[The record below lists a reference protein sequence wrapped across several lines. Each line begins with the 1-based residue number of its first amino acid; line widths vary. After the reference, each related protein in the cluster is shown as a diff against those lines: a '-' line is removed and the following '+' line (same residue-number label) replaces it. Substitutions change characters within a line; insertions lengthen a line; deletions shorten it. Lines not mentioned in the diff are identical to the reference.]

1 NAQIIMVAPCCH
13 KQIRK
18 QIKPQD
24 ELNLLTK
31 FGILEERL
39 AESLTDLIRALILE
53 AYGYQTKVFEFI
65 NSEHTPKN
73 LMISA
78 VFRGLDE
85 HKRIEKLNEVKA
97 LKSRFGINF
106 HYLEKLL
113 GD

>member
-1 NAQIIMVAPCCH
+1 MVAPCCH

-18 QIKPQD
+18 QINPLD
-24 ELNLLTK
+24 ELKLLTK

-39 AESLTDLIRALILE
+39 SENLTDLIRALILE

-73 LMISA
+73 VMISA
-78 VFRGLDE
+78 VFKGLDE
-85 HKRIEKLNEVKA
+85 KKKTEKLNEVRA
-97 LKSRFGINF
+97 LKSRFGIDF

-113 GD
+113 GL